1 MSGGQERY
9 ILQVGNGLLERGHEV
24 RLVFGSVGEESLDTS
39 LTKFRTDLIAGLNL
53 ESVSK
58 YVREFG
64 PDVINLQNVYEVRLI
79 ALLNSNY
86 PVTRFVH
93 DHTTYCPGSSKYFFN
108 SGQICPIAASGTCL
122 LNAYREKC
130 MTRRPGL
137 AISRVVQRRSW
148 LNVLKTLP
156 LVLCNST
163 YVKRR
168 LIQNGLSSG
177 RIVVNGLFP
186 GHPET
191 FGLEHTL
198 RPERDKINILFVGRL
213 FKEKGVN
220 LLIDAISKVSRPVR
234 LVVAGDGWE
243 KEALVGLADSLGV
256 GDKVTFLGFQ
266 SSHEL
271 RELYSQ
277 CDIFV
282 MPSVWPEPFGM
293 VGLEAGLFR
302 KPVIS
307 FNVGGVSDWLTD
319 GENGLLLSKPDLNL
333 LTEAIN
339 KLSADPDLRQRLGD
353 NGFSRVKSQFNLE
366 RHLNVLEESY
376 LKLTK

>member
-1 MSGGQERY
+1 M
-9 ILQVGNGLLERGHEV
+9 
-24 RLVFGSVGEESLDTS
+24 
-39 LTKFRTDLIAGLNL
+39 
-53 ESVSK
+53 
-58 YVREFG
+58 
-64 PDVINLQNVYEVRLI
+64 
-79 ALLNSNY
+79 
-86 PVTRFVH
+86 
-93 DHTTYCPGSSKYFFN
+93 
-108 SGQICPIAASGTCL
+108 
-122 LNAYREKC
+122 
-130 MTRRPGL
+130 
-137 AISRVVQRRSW
+137 
-148 LNVLKTLP
+148 
-156 LVLCNST
+156 
-163 YVKRR
+163 
-168 LIQNGLSSG
+168 
-177 RIVVNGLFP
+177 
-186 GHPET
+186 
-191 FGLEHTL
+191 
-198 RPERDKINILFVGRL
+198 
-213 FKEKGVN
+213 
-220 LLIDAISKVSRPVR
+220 
-234 LVVAGDGWE
+234 VAGDGWE